1 MRDVRL
7 DTTQMPSVLTYAFKP
22 RLADGMDYSKV
33 LVPLTDGS
41 DGKYVLKLRMNG
53 DKVSTNFFGG
63 GSAMKLYVFF
73 EYSPDDAIAFNFT
86 VKVS

>member
-1 MRDVRL
+1 MKNVRL
-7 DTTQMPSVLTYAFKP
+7 DTTQMPSILTYAFKP
-22 RLADGMDYSKV
+22 RLADGTDYSKV

-53 DKVSTNFFGG
+53 NKVSTNFFGG
-63 GSAMKLYVFF
+63 GLAMKLYVFF